1 MFVMI
6 RIGFSGLPVA
16 FAGHAAVHRPH
27 SVHAYP
33 SRSCRHEG
41 CSTRFT
47 PNVSDVS
54 RSTVFRAPFGV
65 RSMRNVFTI
74 AKMMWMCFECGTYA
88 RKENKRTTWVH
99 HNVRH
104 HSAASNL
111 KIEVLAIA
119 DEIGFHS
126 GRATVPAAASAALNR
141 RNEMTIPRMK
151 QSTIVASRIPSC
163 MSFFGRITY
172 RRWRTIP
179 TRIAARTPMTSS
191 ARYSG
196 PVSENPAIVGV
207 GTRHPG
213 AYTWAVISTTLAP
226 RMTNAQKMN
235 EWSTPAYHSRAT
247 FRWKIPYTTKFFTR
261 VGRWS
266 HRGSFRCAVKR
277 YRRRRYIFRP
287 KIERETARKTVTAIV
302 SRAVNTMRSRGTRV
316 PFSTRGCCEDDQL
329 AVVCRYGLPLPSAPD
344 ADHPPTRLAENR
356 NEVLRREEEELHRRL
371 GAVLQVLADAFV
383 KFPFQSQHARRRFE
397 RTELVLF
404 QRADR
409 VERGG
414 ARSGCEEI
422 AVQGVQ
428 DEPAV
433 GTHVGCEAT
442 QESDIVRPRP
452 TTECVVQAEDRVESG
467 ARHQAGQRVPG
478 HGHEVEAVGGRNGG
492 PLLLCRDGPLVLVD
506 RGGNEFRLGQPPRA
520 PTR

>member
-33 SRSCRHEG
+33 SRSCRHES

-65 RSMRNVFTI
+65 RSMKNVFTI

-99 HNVRH
+99 HSVRH

-172 RRWRTIP
+172 RRWRAIP
-179 TRIAARTPMTSS
+179 TPIAARTAMTSS

-196 PVSENPAIVGV
+196 PVSENPATVGV
-207 GTRHPG
+207 GTRQPG
-213 AYTWAVISTTLAP
+213 AYACAVISTTLAP
-226 RMTNAQKMN
+226 RITNAQKMN

-247 FRWKIPYTTKFFTR
+247 FRWKIPYTTKFFRR

-266 HRGSFRCAVKR
+266 HRGSFRWPVNK
-277 YRRRRYIFRP
+277 YRSRRYIFRP
-287 KIERETARKTVTAIV
+287 KIDKEIAWNANGRCRDAKKSRFRRSKT
-302 SRAVNTMRSRGTRV
+302 SR
-316 PFSTRGCCEDDQL
+316 
-329 AVVCRYGLPLPSAPD
+329 PSGRMCA
-344 ADHPPTRLAENR
+344 
-356 NEVLRREEEELHRRL
+356 
-371 GAVLQVLADAFV
+371 
-383 KFPFQSQHARRRFE
+383 ARRR
-397 RTELVLF
+397 RN
-404 QRADR
+404 
-409 VERGG
+409 
-414 ARSGCEEI
+414 ARSSSADPRPSAWSKQRI
-422 AVQGVQ
+422 ASNRAPAENPGSESRDAEAKWRRLTTAWGTRSVAAAIPISFGS
-428 DEPAV
+428 PAV
-433 GTHVGCEAT
+433 
-442 QESDIVRPRP
+442 
-452 TTECVVQAEDRVESG
+452 
-467 ARHQAGQRVPG
+467 AG
-478 HGHEVEAVGGRNGG
+478 
-492 PLLLCRDGPLVLVD
+492 
-506 RGGNEFRLGQPPRA
+506 
-520 PTR
+520 